1 MSEVYKL
8 SKFDYP
14 LTEEHVALY
23 PPKERS
29 DSKMMVVH
37 RDTGKI
43 EHRMF
48 RDILEYFDDGDLMLI
63 NNTKVIPARM
73 WATKEK
79 TGAKIEV
86 FLLRELNSEQ
96 LVWDVLVDPA
106 RKIRVGNKL
115 YFGDDEVLVAEV
127 IDNTTSRGRT
137 IRFLYDGDPSS
148 FREYLFSFGE
158 TPLPKWIQQ
167 KRGLDPMDKDR
178 YQSIFA
184 TKIGAV
190 AAPTSAL
197 HFTKE
202 IVKRLEIKGVEF
214 GEMTV
219 HTGLG
224 SFRTI
229 DVEDLSKH
237 RVDAEYVYIPEKLA
251 TEINATKEK
260 KKRVLAVGT
269 SIMRGLESSVSSTGE
284 VKPYD
289 GWTNL
294 FIYPPFEFNVANCM
308 LTNLHVPKSSLQI
321 MVCSY
326 AGYDLIM
333 KAYEE
338 AMEKDYKFFT
348 YGDCM
353 LIL

>member
-8 SKFDYP
+8 SKFEFP
-14 LTEEHVALY
+14 ITEEFVPLY
-23 PPKERS
+23 PPKERGL
-29 DSKMMVVH
+29 SKLMVVH
-37 RDTGKI
+37 KDSGKI
-43 EHRMF
+43 EHKTF
-48 RDILEYFDDGDLMLI
+48 RDVIDYFDDGDIMLT
-63 NNTKVIPARM
+63 NNTKVIPARL

-115 YFGDDEVLVAEV
+115 YFGDDEVLIAEV

-137 IRFLYDGDPSS
+137 LRFLFDGDPSG
-148 FREYLFSFGE
+148 FTDYLFSFGE
-158 TPLPKWIQQ
+158 PPIPKYLIQ
-167 KRGLDPMDKDR
+167 KRGILPEDKEG
-178 YQSIFA
+178 YQTLFA
-184 TKIGAV
+184 KNVGAV
-190 AAPTSAL
+190 AAPTAGM

-202 IVKRLEIKGVEF
+202 IIKRMEIKGVEF
-214 GEMTV
+214 NEMTV

-237 RVDAEYVYIPEKLA
+237 RVDAEYCNISERVARNVNSAKA
-251 TEINATKEK
+251 AG
-260 KKRVLAVGT
+260 KRVCAIGT
-269 SIMRGLESSVSSTGE
+269 SIMRATESSVSSSGQL
-284 VKPYD
+284 KPYD

-294 FIYPPFEFNVANCM
+294 FIYPPFDFHVANAM
-308 LTNLHVPKSSLQI
+308 LTNFHVPKSSLLI
-321 MVCSY
+321 MACSFG
-326 AGYDLIM
+326 GYDLIM
-333 KAYEE
+333 EAYEKAVE
-338 AMEKDYKFFT
+338 NKYDFFT

-353 LIL
+353 LII

>member
-8 SKFDYP
+8 NKFEYP
-14 LTEEHVALY
+14 LTEEFVALY
-23 PPKERS
+23 PSAERGE
-29 DSKMMVVH
+29 SKMIVVD
-37 RDTGKI
+37 RAKGTI
-43 EHRMF
+43 EHRQF
-48 RDILEYFDDGDLMLI
+48 RDIMEYFDDGDLMLI
-63 NNTKVIPARM
+63 NNTKVIPARL

-86 FLLRELNSEQ
+86 FLLRELNAEQ
-96 LVWDVLVDPA
+96 MVWDVLVDPA

-115 YFGDDEVLVAEV
+115 YFGDDEILVAEV

-137 IRFLYDGDPSS
+137 IRFLFDGDPSS

-167 KRGLDPMDKDR
+167 KRGLDPIDKER
-178 YQSIFA
+178 YQTIYA
-184 TKIGAV
+184 TEIGAV
-190 AAPTSAL
+190 AAPTAGL

-202 IVKRLEIKGVEF
+202 IMKRLEIKGVDF

-219 HTGLG
+219 HSGLG

-237 RVDAEYVYIPEKLA
+237 RVDAEYVLIPEKLA
-251 TEINATKEK
+251 NKINQVKAN
-260 KKRVLAVGT
+260 KKRVLAIGT
-269 SIMRGLESSVSSTGE
+269 SIMRGLESSVSSKGE

-294 FIYPPFEFNVANCM
+294 FIYPPHIFNVANCM
-308 LTNLHVPKSSLQI
+308 LTNLHVPKSALLI
-321 MVCSY
+321 MACSFG
-326 AGYDLIM
+326 GYDLIM
-333 KAYEE
+333 KAYQE
-338 AMEKDYKFFT
+338 AMDNDYKFFT

>member
-8 SKFDYP
+8 NKFDYP
-14 LTEEHVALY
+14 LTEDHVALY
-23 PPKERS
+23 PSTERG
-29 DSKMMVVH
+29 DAKMVVVH
-37 RDTGKI
+37 RDSGKI
-43 EHRMF
+43 EHKKF
-48 RDILEYFDDGDLMLI
+48 RDIIDYVTDEDLVLI
-63 NNTKVIPARM
+63 NNTKVLPARM

-115 YFGDDEVLVAEV
+115 YFGDDEILVAEV

-137 IRFLYDGDPSS
+137 IRFIYDGDPSG
-148 FREYLFSFGE
+148 FTEYLFSYGE
-158 TPLPKWIQQ
+158 TPLPKWIQN
-167 KRGLDPMDKDR
+167 KRGLDPSDKER
-178 YQSIFA
+178 YQTVFA
-184 TKIGAV
+184 KEIGAV
-190 AAPTSAL
+190 AAPSSSL

-202 IVKRLEIKGVEF
+202 IMKRMEIKGAEF
-214 GEMTV
+214 AEMTV

-229 DVEDLSKH
+229 NVEDLSKH
-237 RVDAEYVYIPEKLA
+237 RVDAEYVHISEKLA
-251 TEINATKEK
+251 AKINKTKKNGK
-260 KKRVLAVGT
+260 KVLAVGT
-269 SIMRGLESSVSSTGE
+269 SLMRGLESSVSSTGD
-284 VKPYD
+284 VKPFD

-294 FIYPPFEFNVANCM
+294 FIYPPFDFQVANCL

-338 AMEKDYKFFT
+338 CMERDYKFFV